1 MMRVGYAEQSIKQLW
16 PNERF
21 SHTSKTFGSL
31 KQSGHYKDNWLL

>member
-16 PNERF
+16 PNERV